1 MKLRWIVALLLA
13 MAFASTASAQTLPG
27 VEVFSPGLVRV
38 SEKLGRGERVEMT
51 AELRAEDM
59 FYARDLSVLGAMLE
73 GTTLAYEGVGTIAAG
88 SDQMTLSRGGET
100 LLSLGCVRTGQ
111 GAQAQV
117 NGQAYTL
124 DPAMLGGMQALDAL
138 DAMESTALLERIP
151 LTSVL
156 AALESVKPGDALL
169 AGFAAQDAFALERTM
184 SDDGERLTKIDL
196 SGSVAREGGAPWA
209 VTGYIR
215 QPGGRSPKDTF
226 EITFTQDEDNFIE
239 LTYSALYKSE
249 VTRKNKAGEMGVDVS
264 FKAAG
269 KIAGSRFS
277 GRLTVYLR
285 NSWTADGETLKER
298 VSVSATLGYTDHAPG
313 RRMQRLNDLSVTLKG
328 VTTLTTAEAGDGVIA
343 LSEDVSLKAVFDG
356 NTYLDVSADAQVRVG
371 GEGEPLAWTAE
382 DAKLQAELAPALD
395 DAAAKIAKAL
405 YAQLEDKA
413 KKKIENGL

>member
-27 VEVFSPGLVRV
+27 VEVFSPGLIRV
-38 SEKLGRGERVEMT
+38 SEKLGRGERLEMT
-51 AELRAEDM
+51 AELDAEDM
-59 FYARDLSVLGAMLE
+59 FYARDLSVLGAMLD

-117 NGQAYTL
+117 NGKAYTL
-124 DPAMLGGMQALDAL
+124 DPAMLDGMQALSAL
-138 DAMESTALLERIP
+138 ESTALLERIP

-156 AALESVKPGDALL
+156 AALEGVKPGDALL
-169 AGFAAQDAFALERTM
+169 AGFAAQDVFALEHTM

-226 EITFTQDEDNFIE
+226 EITLTQDEDNFIE

-249 VTRKNKAGEMGVDVS
+249 VTRKNKVGEMGVDVS

-285 NSWTADGETLKER
+285 NGWTADGETLKER

-328 VTTLTTAEAGDGVIA
+328 VTTLTTAEAGDDVIA

-356 NTYLDVSADAQVRVG
+356 NTYLDVSTDAQVRVG
-371 GEGEPLAWTAE
+371 GEGEPLAWAAE
-382 DAKLQAELAPALD
+382 DAKPQAELAPALD
-395 DAAAKIAKAL
+395 DAAAKMAKAL

>member
-1 MKLRWIVALLLA
+1 MRLRWIMALLLA

-59 FYARDLSVLGAMLE
+59 FYARDLSLLGAMLD
-73 GTTLAYEGVGTIAAG
+73 GATLTYEGVGGITAG

-100 LLSLGCVRTGQ
+100 LLSLGCVRTEQ

-117 NGQAYTL
+117 NGQAYAL
-124 DPAMLGGMQALDAL
+124 DPAAFGSRQALDAL

-151 LTSVL
+151 LTSVF
-156 AALESVKPGDALL
+156 AALEGVKPGDALL
-169 AGFAAQDAFALERTM
+169 AGFAAQDAFAIERTM

-196 SGSVAREGGAPWA
+196 SGSVVRAGGGLWT
-209 VTGYIR
+209 VEGYIR

-226 EITFTQDEDNFIE
+226 AITLTRDEDNFIE

-249 VTRKNKAGEMGVDVS
+249 ITRKNKAGEMGVDVS

-285 NSWTADGETLKER
+285 NGWTADGENLKER

-313 RRMQRLNDLSVTLKG
+313 RRMQRLNDLSVTMKT
-328 VTTLTTAEAGDGVIA
+328 VTTLTTAEAGDDVIA
-343 LSEDVSLKAVFDG
+343 LSEDLSLKAVFDG
-356 NTYLDVSADAQVRVG
+356 NTYLDVSTDAQMRVG
-371 GEGEPLAWTAE
+371 GECEWLPVEAE
-382 DAKLQAELAPALD
+382 DAKPQTELVPALE
-395 DAAAKIAKAL
+395 DAAAKMAKAL
-405 YAQLEDKA
+405 YAQIEDKV

>member
-27 VEVFSPGLVRV
+27 VEVFSPGLIRV
-38 SEKLGRGERVEMT
+38 SEKLGRGERLEMT
-51 AELRAEDM
+51 AELDAEDM
-59 FYARDLSVLGAMLE
+59 FYARDLSVLGAMLD

-117 NGQAYTL
+117 NGKAYTL
-124 DPAMLGGMQALDAL
+124 DPAMLDGMQALSAL
-138 DAMESTALLERIP
+138 ESTALLERIP

-156 AALESVKPGDALL
+156 AALEGVKPGDALL
-169 AGFAAQDAFALERTM
+169 AGFAVQDAFALERTM

-196 SGSVAREGGAPWA
+196 SGSVAREGGTPWE

-226 EITFTQDEDNFIE
+226 EITLTQDEDNFIE

-285 NSWTADGETLKER
+285 NGWTADGETLKER

-328 VTTLTTAEAGDGVIA
+328 VTTLTTAEAGDDVIA

-356 NTYLDVSADAQVRVG
+356 NTYLDVSTDAQVRVG

-395 DAAAKIAKAL
+395 DAAEKMAKAL